1 MVVLNHNCPDEHL
14 SLEDRGTDMAAA
26 LRPSIQFLA
35 VLSMSLLLCG
45 FSEEAE
51 RVWKGGS
58 GRASL
63 LAVPHPSCSDYPS
76 TECESLE
83 QETQFAWL
91 CCSAL
96 PMTFPT
102 LI

>member
-58 GRASL
+58 GRAS
-63 LAVPHPSCSDYPS
+63 
-76 TECESLE
+76 
-83 QETQFAWL
+83 WL
-91 CCSAL
+91 CHTQAFLITQAL
-96 PMTFPT
+96 SVRAWSKKLSLHGFVVQ
-102 LI
+102 LCQ